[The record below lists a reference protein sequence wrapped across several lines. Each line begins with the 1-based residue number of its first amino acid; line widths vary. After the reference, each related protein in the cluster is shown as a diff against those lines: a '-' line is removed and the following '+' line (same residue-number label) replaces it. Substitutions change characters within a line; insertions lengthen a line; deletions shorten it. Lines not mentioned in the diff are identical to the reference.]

1 MPRYA
6 NPEVISSCN
15 FQKYSPFGLT
25 SKIYK
30 QFIQLK
36 NRKHNP
42 INNWAEYFNRYFSK
56 EDIQMTIRYMERC
69 SASLIIREVQIKT
82 TMSYHFTLVK
92 MTIIKNSTKNKYG
105 EGVEKRDPPT
115 LLKQPLWKILSFLRK
130 LKIELPYDPTVPFL
144 GIYLDKTII
153 QKDTCTPTF
162 TGALFTTAK
171 TWK

>member
-105 EGVEKRDPPT
+105 EGVEKRESTRIFCGNVSEYSHYGEDYED
-115 LLKQPLWKILSFLRK
+115 F
-130 LKIELPYDPTVPFL
+130 LKIR
-144 GIYLDKTII
+144 KNCTI
-153 QKDTCTPTF
+153 
-162 TGALFTTAK
+162 
-171 TWK
+171 